1 MQTDADATWA
11 SAYGNYFW
19 ASVGLWLL
27 CSIRTIA
34 LPLPRTFAMGVA
46 IGGFALISGLYGL
59 TTFMARAIYRIDAG
73 GRSYDSVDWRY
84 ADDMLQALVLLQLL
98 LWSSI
103 RHAVARP
110 HEWLQWAL
118 LPLILSV
125 FYPMLV
131 AVWAPA
137 SAVCTAVM
145 PLFIVIALTLNETRE
160 RRRGVAAAGF
170 LAVLHTLLVI
180 LFSAETGLDA
190 TTQDIGLSFVRIF
203 HVFLLAAWFDF
214 WAQSER
220 EYMRSYFSCKCCF
233 RSGPSGPSDT
243 VAAANV

>member
-1 MQTDADATWA
+1 MQTDTDTVWA

-19 ASVGLWLL
+19 AAVGLWLL
-27 CSIRTIA
+27 CSIRTMA

-46 IGGFALISGLYGL
+46 VGGFALISGLYGL
-59 TTFMARAIYRIDAG
+59 TTFMTRAIYRIDAG

-84 ADDMLQALVLLQLL
+84 ADDMAQCLVLLQLL

-131 AVWAPA
+131 ALWPPA
-137 SAVCTAVM
+137 SAVFLGAM
-145 PLFIVIALTLNETRE
+145 PVLIVIALTLNETRE
-160 RRRGVAAAGF
+160 RRRGLAASGI
-170 LAVLHTLLVI
+170 LVVLHAVVI
-180 LFSAETGLDA
+180 TVFSADLFDA
-190 TTQDIGLSFVRIF
+190 AVNDVGLSFLRIA
-203 HVFLLAAWFDF
+203 HVFLLASWFDF
-214 WAQSER
+214 WAQSEA
-220 EYMRSYFSCKCCF
+220 EYMQSCITCKCCCS
-233 RSGPSGPSDT
+233 RPIDT
-243 VAAANV
+243 AAAASNV

>member
-19 ASVGLWLL
+19 ASVGLWLV
-27 CSIRTIA
+27 CSIRTVV

-46 IGGFALISGLYGL
+46 VGGFALISGLYGL
-59 TTFMARAIYRIDAG
+59 TTFMARAIYRIDAR

-84 ADDMLQALVLLQLL
+84 ADDMAQCLVLLQLL

-118 LPLILSV
+118 LPLVLSV

-131 AVWAPA
+131 AVWAPT
-137 SAVCTAVM
+137 SAVFTGGM
-145 PLFIVIALTLNETRE
+145 PVLIVIALTLNETRE
-160 RRRGVAAAGF
+160 RRRGLAAAQILSF
-170 LAVLHTLLVI
+170 LHVIPVI
-180 LFSAETGLDA
+180 LFSGWLDA
-190 TTQDIGLSFVRIF
+190 AVNDMGLSFIRIV
-203 HVFLLAAWFDF
+203 HVFLLASWFDF
-214 WAQSER
+214 WAQSET
-220 EYMRSYFSCKCCF
+220 EYMRFGCGMCC
-233 RSGPSGPSDT
+233 GPRNT
-243 VAAANV
+243 AAAETSNV

>member
-1 MQTDADATWA
+1 MQTDTDAVWA

-27 CSIRTIA
+27 CSIRPVV
-34 LPLPRTFAMGVA
+34 LPLPRTFAMGAAV
-46 IGGFALISGLYGL
+46 GGFALISGLYGL

-84 ADDMLQALVLLQLL
+84 ADDMAQCLVLLQLL

-131 AVWAPA
+131 AVWPPT
-137 SAVCTAVM
+137 SPGFVSFM
-145 PLFIVIALTLNETRE
+145 PFLIVTVLAYNETRG
-160 RRRGVAAAGF
+160 RALVLLIVGGTMSILHAVA
-170 LAVLHTLLVI
+170 LL
-180 LFSAETGLDA
+180 LFEGLFED
-190 TTQDIGLSFVRIF
+190 TNVGYVGLSFLRIL
-203 HVFLLAAWFDF
+203 HVFMLASWFDF
-214 WAQSER
+214 WAQSET
-220 EYMRSYFSCKCCF
+220 EYMQSCKCCCSR
-233 RSGPSGPSDT
+233 RSGLSDT
-243 VAAANV
+243 AVATNV